1 MKTICVYAGSAL
13 GNKESYSVAAKK
25 LGYLIV
31 DSGFSMVY
39 GGGSRGLMG
48 VVASAVL
55 EKKGSV
61 TGIITKQL
69 DEIEVGYKG
78 LTTME
83 VVGTMHERKAR
94 MAELSDF
101 VISLP
106 GGVGTWEEFYEALAW
121 NQLGFYSKPIILLN
135 IDGYYNE
142 LYNFTYKSV
151 EEGFLPQKTFEDLY
165 LIEDINESIDVIKSF
180 EKKDGKDWFKRL
192 ER

>member
-13 GNKESYSVAAKK
+13 GNKESFSVAAKN
-25 LGYLIV
+25 LGHAIV

-48 VVASAVL
+48 VTADAVL
-55 EKKGSV
+55 EKKGLV

-69 DEIEVGYKG
+69 DNIEVGHKK
-78 LTTME
+78 LTTLE
-83 VVGTMHERKAR
+83 VVDSMHERKAR
-94 MAELSDF
+94 MAELSDS

-135 IDGYYNE
+135 IDNYYE
-142 LYNFTYKSV
+142 DLYSFTTKSV
-151 EEGFLPQKTFEDLY
+151 KEGFLPKKTFEDLF
-165 LIEDINESIDVIKSF
+165 LVDDIGEAMSLALNFK
-180 EKKDGKDWFKRL
+180 KKDGKDWFKRL